1 MVTVDARSRT
11 IRRAPRSA
19 PPVVPD
25 SPITLSAPPRLDS
38 QSGGAVAWLQYV
50 FPIVGS
56 LGGMLFIVNNPKPLF
71 LASGLL
77 FMLGS
82 VGMGIGMGMQ
92 QRSSVKRRLRGG
104 RARYLDYLHG
114 VRVQLQAAAAAQ
126 PAPSAW
132 SPPPPDAPLCPP
144 GSTPPP
150 CVSRP
155 RTP

>member
-56 LGGMLFIVNNPKPLF
+56 LGAMLFIVNNPKPLF

-82 VGMGIGMGMQ
+82 VGMGAGMALQ
-92 QRSSVKRRLRGG
+92 QRSATKRRTRGE
-104 RARYLDYLHG
+104 RTRYLDYLHN
-114 VRVQLQAAAAAQ
+114 VRGELQRVAVAQRAA
-126 PAPSAW
+126 SVW
-132 SPPPPDAPLCPP
+132 SHPPP
-144 GSTPPP
+144 
-150 CVSRP
+150 
-155 RTP
+155 

>member
-82 VGMGIGMGMQ
+82 AGRGIGMGMQ
-92 QRSSVKRRLRGG
+92 QSPSVNRALEGG
-104 RARYLDYLHG
+104 RARYLHCLHG
-114 VRVQLQAAAAAQ
+114 RRVQLRRAAAGHRAA
-126 PAPSAW
+126 SAGGH
-132 SPPPPDAPLCPP
+132 PRPDALL
-144 GSTPPP
+144 
-150 CVSRP
+150 
-155 RTP
+155 

>member
-104 RARYLDYLHG
+104 G
-114 VRVQLQAAAAAQ
+114 
-126 PAPSAW
+126 AP
-132 SPPPPDAPLCPP
+132 PP
-144 GSTPPP
+144 GSFAGGPGPPP
-150 CVSRP
+150 GAPRP
-155 RTP
+155 PRGPHAVGPS

>member
-104 RARYLDYLHG
+104 RGRCPGHFYGGPGPLPAG
-114 VRVQLQAAAAAQ
+114 AA
-126 PAPSAW
+126 
-132 SPPPPDAPLCPP
+132 PPTGPP
-144 GSTPPP
+144 GPGPSSPGAPRALP
-150 CVSRP
+150 RP
-155 RTP
+155 GAP